1 MSAQLNFFDV
11 LEASPV
17 ATEAVTSAFPATQ
30 KSPVKHDA
38 ETPELIELTVR
49 PKTGARSTRTC
60 QEFAGPN
67 DHHPPATLL
76 GVLQVLEAGDTRES
90 RNIQMRSALK
100 TFAKVVYPRLLA
112 DIPADPGNLGKVMAA
127 ANPRLRGVKKARWSS
142 VCTLV
147 RNALQTA
154 GYDFMPARAVH
165 PPSAS
170 WQALADQ
177 LPTKDMAYG
186 LSRLLRH
193 FTRAGIE
200 PADVVEA
207 SFADYRAALED
218 AALSRP
224 VETYRT
230 TMRLWNAAAAS
241 VTGWPQIM
249 IELAGDARRY
259 SLDWAAFPRE
269 LRDDVETFLNQGGGD
284 NPFERRSGRRCRP
297 STILVRRNMLR
308 QAATGLAKSGFPIE
322 QITGLRVLVSD
333 PNGSNALQYL
343 WEQYPSSQVLRTSQ
357 ARLLASIARHYVGS
371 EADGKVLAELAGR
384 LKPENHGMTP
394 KNRERIRQF
403 DTASNVAALINLPAR
418 LMGRVRHTD
427 DGARLQALTAMKALA
442 VEILLHVPLRASNL
456 FGLKFGENVIDIGG
470 RTRRVHIVIPPG
482 DAKTKK
488 PYEVA
493 LSPSATRLL
502 DEYVRNYRPRLCK
515 EQSAYLFPSPS
526 GGKRHRDG
534 FARDLCRLIA
544 AETGLVMNVHL
555 FRHFAGYIILKE
567 NPQAIELVRQLLG
580 HTSIKTTLRF
590 YAEISAE
597 HAADAYEKIIEKQRK
612 AGPAKYSSS
621 TSEALQ

>member
-1 MSAQLNFFDV
+1 MSSQLNFFDV
-11 LEASPV
+11 LETAPAAPEAPTSAASAPKPPIKLAVGSPNFVELASRAKAGASPKG
-17 ATEAVTSAFPATQ
+17 TKES
-30 KSPVKHDA
+30 
-38 ETPELIELTVR
+38 LTAPDGR
-49 PKTGARSTRTC
+49 C
-60 QEFAGPN
+60 
-67 DHHPPATLL
+67 PPANLL
-76 GVLQVLEAGDTRES
+76 GVLHILEAGDTRES

-100 TFAKVVYPRLLA
+100 TFAKVVYPRPLSE
-112 DIPADPGNLGKVMAA
+112 IPAEPGRLGKEMAA
-127 ANPRLRGVKKARWSS
+127 ANPRLRGIKKARWSS
-142 VCTLV
+142 VCTLI
-147 RNALQTA
+147 RNALQAA
-154 GYDFMPARAVH
+154 GYEFMPARAVH

-170 WQALADQ
+170 WQALADG
-177 LPTKDMAYG
+177 LPNKEMVYG

-200 PADVVEA
+200 PADVTLA
-207 SFADYRAALED
+207 SFSDYRTALEG
-218 AALSRP
+218 ATLARP
-224 VETYRT
+224 AETYRT
-230 TMRLWNAAAAS
+230 TIRLWNTAAESAP
-241 VTGWPQIM
+241 GWPPIM
-249 IELAGDARRY
+249 IELAGDPRRY
-259 SLDWAAFPRE
+259 SLDWAAFPSGLRE
-269 LRDDVETFLNQGGGD
+269 DVENFLNQGGGD
-284 NPFERRSGRRCRP
+284 NPFERRSGRRCRA

-308 QAATGLAKSGFPIE
+308 QVATGLAKSGFPIE
-322 QITGLRVLVSD
+322 QMTSLKVLVCD
-333 PNGSNALQYL
+333 PNASNALQYL

-403 DTASNVAALINLPAR
+403 DNASNVAALINLPAR
-418 LMGRVRHTD
+418 LMGRVRQTD

-515 EQSAYLFPSPS
+515 EQSAFLFPSPS

-580 HTSIKTTLRF
+580 HTSIRTTLRF

-612 AGPAKYSSS
+612 AGLAKYSSS
-621 TSEALQ
+621 KSDASQ